1 LRDFP
6 APERPYR
13 DKNRFLISS
22 SASWTFEPRTDARRH
37 NRSVTESSDKIAMK
51 TAMETAAS
59 KLALS
64 GHSASVPTDT
74 GKGLLTRIAAF
85 WREFIQTAFTPYYPE
100 RHYMR
105 GPGPACAA
113 KRKAAKA

>member
-6 APERPYR
+6 APGSRYR

-22 SASWTFEPRTDARRH
+22 SASWTFEPRTDAPRH
-37 NRSVTESSDKIAMK
+37 NHSVTESSDKIAMK
-51 TAMETAAS
+51 TAMS
-59 KLALS
+59 KIALFD
-64 GHSASVPTDT
+64 HTASVPTAT
-74 GKGLLTRIAAF
+74 PAGAGKGLLTRIAAF
-85 WREFIQTAFTPYYPE
+85 WREFIQTTFTPYYPE